1 MKTNKLAGGGIC
13 AALCVVFILLASFL
27 PTLKLTF
34 LFASSIVMAICL
46 LRYKFTVYIAS
57 FIAVSFLSLFIVPNK
72 FIPLAFFGL
81 FGNYPAIK
89 LWIERIKNIT
99 LEYIIKFIAANIY
112 LFIIYVV
119 LKALGE
125 ASFFDFNIAVL
136 YIAGIV
142 LMLFYDLVF
151 GFVINSFYKT
161 YYKYLK

>member
-46 LRYKFTVYIAS
+46 LRYKFTVYLAT
-57 FIAVSFLSLFIVPNK
+57 FIAVSILSLFIIPNK

-81 FGNYPAIK
+81 FGNYPAVK
-89 LWIERIKNIT
+89 LWIERIKNIS
-99 LEYIIKFIAANIY
+99 LEYVVKFVAANVY

-125 ASFFDFNIAVL
+125 ASFFDFNITVL

-142 LMLFYDLVF
+142 LMLFYDLAF
-151 GFVINSFYKT
+151 GYVINSFYKT

>member
-46 LRYKFTVYIAS
+46 LRYKFTVYLAS
-57 FIAVSFLSLFIVPNK
+57 FIAVSLLSLFIVPNK

-89 LWIERIKNIT
+89 LWIERIKNIS
-99 LEYIIKFIAANIY
+99 LEYVIKFVVANVY
-112 LFIIYVV
+112 LFVIYIV

-125 ASFFDFNIAVL
+125 AAFFDFNITVL
-136 YIAGIV
+136 YIAGIA
-142 LMLFYDLVF
+142 LMLFYDLAF